1 MTGPQLGKLR
11 ETPGLVQIGWG
22 TMDGGNIYKCMT
34 EKILRHVT
42 ESLEYLERK
51 WETYKENQANELN
64 GVIPEERNYMEKEY

>member
-1 MTGPQLGKLR
+1 M
-11 ETPGLVQIGWG
+11 
-22 TMDGGNIYKCMT
+22 
-34 EKILRHVT
+34 T